1 MFVFLSV
8 SVSVWDSMQNRK
20 SEKNRI
26 VPEFHKQAPHSVEK
40 TVDGRFSKLYNF
52 RHKGGRKNAGAY
64 LSKMEKPHYK
74 APAYYKIRKSE
85 RTAVFMKRTWT
96 KSLVLALALLMAV
109 SMAAANPMPAQAAAK
124 KMTVKVASQKK
135 KAAISGKTLNILAKT
150 SVKLAVKSPV
160 TKAGKKTVV
169 KDVTAKAKYKTSNK
183 KVVSVSGK
191 GVVTAKKNGTSTLTV
206 KYGGKA
212 LKLKVKVNMNH
223 KHNWKAH
230 KKTVTV
236 RKEIARCNCGAILPE
251 LEKKDCDFCKKNN
264 LICADYGYCCCKQ
277 RAHARQHIKNG
288 EPDNYWYEYKYQKV
302 KYVDHYT
309 CGCGMTKAGEPK
321 PKDD

>member
-1 MFVFLSV
+1 
-8 SVSVWDSMQNRK
+8 
-20 SEKNRI
+20 
-26 VPEFHKQAPHSVEK
+26 
-40 TVDGRFSKLYNF
+40 
-52 RHKGGRKNAGAY
+52 
-64 LSKMEKPHYK
+64 
-74 APAYYKIRKSE
+74 
-85 RTAVFMKRTWT
+85 MKRTWT

-135 KAAISGKTLNILAKT
+135 KAAISGRTLNILAKT

-223 KHNWKAH
+223 KHNWKPC

-236 RKEIARCNCGAILPE
+236 RKEIVRCNCGAILPE
-251 LEKKDCDFCKKNN
+251 LEKKDCDYCKKNN
-264 LICADYGYCCCKQ
+264 LICADYGYCCCK
-277 RAHARQHIKNG
+277 RSAHAIQHIENG

-309 CGCGMTKAGEPK
+309 CECGMTKAGEPK

>member
-1 MFVFLSV
+1 
-8 SVSVWDSMQNRK
+8 
-20 SEKNRI
+20 
-26 VPEFHKQAPHSVEK
+26 
-40 TVDGRFSKLYNF
+40 
-52 RHKGGRKNAGAY
+52 
-64 LSKMEKPHYK
+64 
-74 APAYYKIRKSE
+74 
-85 RTAVFMKRTWT
+85 MKRTWT
-96 KSLVLALALLMAV
+96 KSLAFALALLMAV

-236 RKEIARCNCGAILPE
+236 RKGVIRCNCGAILSE
-251 LEKKDCDFCKKNN
+251 KVKTDDCGCIGDMCWCEEKKHMK
-264 LICADYGYCCCKQ
+264 
-277 RAHARQHIKNG
+277 QHIENG
-288 EPDNYWYEYKYQKV
+288 EPHNYYYVYKYQKV

>member
-1 MFVFLSV
+1 
-8 SVSVWDSMQNRK
+8 
-20 SEKNRI
+20 
-26 VPEFHKQAPHSVEK
+26 
-40 TVDGRFSKLYNF
+40 
-52 RHKGGRKNAGAY
+52 
-64 LSKMEKPHYK
+64 MEKPHYK
-74 APAYYKIRKSE
+74 APAYYKIRKDE

-135 KAAISGKTLNILAKT
+135 KAAISGRTLNILAKT

>member
-26 VPEFHKQAPHSVEK
+26 VPEFHKQVSHNAEK
-40 TVDGRFSKLYNF
+40 TVDGWFTKLYNF
-52 RHKGGRKNAGAY
+52 RHEGGRKNAGAY

-74 APAYYKIRKSE
+74 APAYYKIRKDE

-96 KSLVLALALLMAV
+96 KSLAFALALLMAV

-183 KVVSVSGK
+183 KVVSVSRK

-223 KHNWKAH
+223 KHNWKPH

-236 RKEIARCNCGAILPE
+236 KRYVARCNCGELLPE
-251 LEKKDCDFCKKNN
+251 PEKKDCAECKRLGRK
-264 LICADYGYCCCKQ
+264 CADDGWCHCK
-277 RAHARQHIKNG
+277 RIAHSLQHTLNG
-288 EPDNYWYEYKYQKV
+288 EPDNYWYAYEYWKV

-309 CGCGMTKAGEPK
+309 CECGMTKAGEPK